1 MPDFVDAPR
10 VTRPDLDA
18 DLDALSLDQALLDVE
33 IANARVADLT
43 QRLLE
48 AGEQIRALNDAV
60 EAERAGHAASAA
72 RLAQVESSQAYRL
85 ALKAHSVRT
94 MLRR

>member
-10 VTRPDLDA
+10 VTRPELDA

-48 AGEQIRALNDAV
+48 AGEQIRALTGALD
-60 EAERAGHAASAA
+60 AERVAHGASVA
-72 RLAQVESSQAYRL
+72 RLAEMESSQAYRM
-85 ALKAHSVRT
+85 ALKLRSARSA
-94 MLRR
+94 LRR

>member
-10 VTRPDLDA
+10 VTRPELDA

-48 AGEQIRALNDAV
+48 AGEQIRALTVALD
-60 EAERAGHAASAA
+60 AERAAHGASVA
-72 RLAQVESSQAYRL
+72 RLAEMESSQAYRT
-85 ALKAHSVRT
+85 ALKLRSARSA
-94 MLRR
+94 LRR